1 MRMEKFNSA
10 LDHIDYDLV
19 DEFIRERESIERKR
33 EVRKQII
40 KLAPIAACFVICISI
55 GAAILGF
62 NLGFNKNASGGNSNP
77 NEQMQ
82 IFFAKE
88 GKFVFEYQGKV
99 YQAYVTPAIGY
110 DYLEDSVSIQN
121 VGQHITNV
129 TVVDERGNEATM
141 EIYSSKNGADNE
153 SVWETNLYKGMEPTT
168 FTVEFG
174 ECDRLM
180 FWLNCSLED
189 NGSHTYA
196 IYDITLNK

>member
-40 KLAPIAACFVICISI
+40 KLAPIAACFVICISS

-62 NLGFNKNASGGNSNP
+62 NLGFNKNASGGNLNP

-153 SVWETNLYKGMEPTT
+153 SVLLKLDVGYFKATI
-168 FTVEFG
+168 
-174 ECDRLM
+174 
-180 FWLNCSLED
+180 D
-189 NGSHTYA
+189 N
-196 IYDITLNK
+196 